1 MRERKVREVNQV
13 EEYLARFR
21 KVREEIEESW
31 SQLREE
37 EQDFLCARAKCLMD
51 KLSDLC
57 RSIRSREW
65 LHRIN
70 EETSW
75 YIGWWLS
82 LEYERMRQS
91 GKIED

>member
-13 EEYLARFR
+13 EEYLYRFR

-37 EQDFLCARAKCLMD
+37 EQDFLRARASYLIN
-51 KLSDLC
+51 KLADIC
-57 RSIRSREW
+57 QRIRSKEW
-65 LHRIN
+65 LYRVN
-70 EETSW
+70 GETSW

-82 LEYERMRQS
+82 LEYERIRQS
-91 GKIED
+91 GEIEG